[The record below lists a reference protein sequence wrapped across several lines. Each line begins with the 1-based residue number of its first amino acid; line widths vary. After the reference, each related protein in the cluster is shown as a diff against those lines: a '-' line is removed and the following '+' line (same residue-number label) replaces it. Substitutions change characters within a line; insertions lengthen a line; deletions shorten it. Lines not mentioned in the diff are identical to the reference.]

1 MEQTLQ
7 GDVEGVD
14 IEDTNVW
21 GVPLLHLKKAML
33 KTMSFCTHILPSTS
47 LEKGLEHLTLQ
58 YPPHHTLGKKSWS
71 DERGG
76 HKMCEEG
83 VHGT

>member
-7 GDVEGVD
+7 ADVEGVD

-33 KTMSFCTHILPSTS
+33 KTMSFRTHILPSTS
-47 LEKGLEHLTLQ
+47 LEK
-58 YPPHHTLGKKSWS
+58 
-71 DERGG
+71 D
-76 HKMCEEG
+76 
-83 VHGT
+83 